1 MRRPHR
7 GRMQACR
14 NRLHDMK
21 NNRFFSNQMQTFTWI
36 SNTSILN
43 FLQAILVISKLMS
56 KAHRGR
62 LLACRSNLTDMKN
75 NRSPSQIK
83 TFTQISNNSILSVLQ
98 PVMVPSKLLGKPN
111 NSRWISCRSNLND
124 IKNNRSS
131 TNQVKTFTRISI
143 NNILMRTQL
152 VGIKLMGNPHS
163 SSLYTRSQRMYI
175 SRINIGLSNQIQ
187 I

>member
-1 MRRPHR
+1 MGHPHST
-7 GRMQACR
+7 RMMACR
-14 NRLHDMK
+14 NNLQDIK
-21 NNRFFSNQMQTFTWI
+21 NNQLTSNQVRTSTRI
-36 SNTSILN
+36 RINSILN
-43 FLQAILVISKLMS
+43 ILQAILVISKLMS

-75 NRSPSQIK
+75 NRSSNRIQ
-83 TFTQISNNSILSVLQ
+83 TFTRISNNSILSVLQ
-98 PVMVPSKLLGKPN
+98 PVMAPSKLLGKPN

-131 TNQVKTFTRISI
+131 NNQVKTFTRISI

-175 SRINIGLSNQIQ
+175 SRINIGPSNQRQ